1 MATTTIHVTEPNTVL
16 LLAVALI
23 VVAVVLF
30 VALRPAGSSSSAAPT
45 PASASDGLAAA
56 TTPNG
61 PSAATTPN
69 GLAAATT
76 PNGPSAATT
85 GTRTYVTD
93 PFETEHREFWKPRN
107 LESAYIPLGH
117 SPLYPTLPIVP
128 VVDYPYGLG
137 EPPWS
142 PAPTEGP
149 VQSRPGALLPRP
161 RSLRPAIR
169 PIGGTGRTLP
179 RHDPDT
185 TRTTRMAGHKD
196 HAAGT
201 SITINNTNTLKA
213 GRVHGGNPAAPA
225 PAARGSMV
233 SLLKA
238 LM

>member
-137 EPPWS
+137 SHLGHPLPLRDLYNRDPELFCRDPFS
-142 PAPTEGP
+142 PACYTAYWRDWPHSSP
-149 VQSRPGALLPRP
+149 P
-161 RSLRPAIR
+161 RSRYYKDHKD
-169 PIGGTGRTLP
+169 G
-179 RHDPDT
+179 
-185 TRTTRMAGHKD
+185 GHKD

>member
-45 PASASDGLAAA
+45 PASASD
-56 TTPNG
+56 
-61 PSAATTPN
+61 

-137 EPPWS
+137 SHLGHPLPLRDLYNRDPELFCRDPFS
-142 PAPTEGP
+142 PACYTAYWRDWPHSSP
-149 VQSRPGALLPRP
+149 P
-161 RSLRPAIR
+161 RSRYYKDHKD
-169 PIGGTGRTLP
+169 G
-179 RHDPDT
+179 
-185 TRTTRMAGHKD
+185 GHKD